1 MTVYISPNPGKAM
14 AYGISQRAAQI
25 LLTHGAQVL
34 MQDGLQAECMTMGV
48 VYLSQKECLERTD
61 VILTIGGDGTI
72 LHEANLSLEYRKP
85 ILGINLGRCGFLATC
100 EVDEMEAKLS
110 AVARGE
116 YFLDNRMLL
125 YVRVLGDDS
134 WEGHALNDVV
144 MTKGR
149 LQQAVDF
156 SIYCDDILVEH
167 YRGDGVIVA
176 TPTGSTAYSLAAGGP
191 ILDSQTKGIV
201 VIPICPH
208 SLASPAMVF
217 AQERKINLCVG
228 QVADEEVFI
237 SCDGDAG
244 YSVKAGATAEVRL
257 SDQVVQLITFSKAD
271 QFQAIDQKLRGRR

>member
-34 MQDGLQAECMTMGV
+34 MQDGLRAECMTMGV
-48 VYLSQKECLERTD
+48 RYLPQKDCLEQTD

-72 LHEANLSLEYRKP
+72 LHEAGHSLRYQKP

-100 EVDEMEAKLS
+100 EIDEMETKLS
-110 AVARGE
+110 AVARGG
-116 YFLDNRMLL
+116 FLLDNRMLL
-125 YVRVLGDDS
+125 YVRVLGDNS

-144 MTKGR
+144 ITKGR
-149 LQQAVDF
+149 LQQAIDF

-167 YRGDGVIVA
+167 YRGDGVIAA

-201 VIPICPH
+201 VTPICPH

-217 AQERKINLCVG
+217 AQERKINICVG
-228 QVADEEVFI
+228 QVADEEVFV
-237 SCDGDAG
+237 SCDGDSG
-244 YSVKAGATAEVRL
+244 YSLRAGATAEVRL
-257 SDQVVQLITFSKAD
+257 SDQVVQLISFSKAD
-271 QFQAIDQKLRGRR
+271 QFQAIDQKLRGRH

>member
-61 VILTIGGDGTI
+61 VILIIGGDGTI

-100 EVDEMEAKLS
+100 EVDEMESKLS

-125 YVRVLGDDS
+125 YVRVLGDNS

-201 VIPICPH
+201 VTPICPH

>member
-1 MTVYISPNPGKAM
+1 MTVYISPNPAKAM

-201 VIPICPH
+201 VTPICPH

>member
-25 LLTHGAQVL
+25 LLTHGAKVL

-48 VYLSQKECLERTD
+48 EYLPQKECLKQTD

-72 LHEANLSLEYRKP
+72 LHEANLSLEYQKP

-100 EVDEMEAKLS
+100 EIDEMEVKLS

-116 YFLDNRMLL
+116 FLLDNRMLL
-125 YVRVLGDDS
+125 YVRVLGDDT

-149 LQQAVDF
+149 LQQAIDF

-201 VIPICPH
+201 VTPICPH

-217 AQERKINLCVG
+217 AQERKINICVG

-237 SCDGDAG
+237 SCDGAAG
-244 YSVKAGATAEVRL
+244 YSLRAGATAEVRL
-257 SDQVVQLITFSKAD
+257 SDQIVQLISFSKAD

>member
-34 MQDGLQAECMTMGV
+34 MHDGLQAECMTMGV

-61 VILTIGGDGTI
+61 VILTIG
-72 LHEANLSLEYRKP
+72 
-85 ILGINLGRCGFLATC
+85 GINLGRCGFLATC

-201 VIPICPH
+201 VTPICPH

-237 SCDGDAG
+237 SCDGNAG

-271 QFQAIDQKLRGRR
+271 QFQAIDQKLRSRR

>member
-48 VYLSQKECLERTD
+48 VYLTQKECLERTD

-201 VIPICPH
+201 VTPICPH

-257 SDQVVQLITFSKAD
+257 SDQVVQLITFSKVD

>member
-34 MQDGLQAECMTMGV
+34 MQDGLRAECMTMGV
-48 VYLSQKECLERTD
+48 RYLPQKDCLEQTD

-72 LHEANLSLEYRKP
+72 LHEAGHSLRYQKP

-100 EVDEMEAKLS
+100 EIDEMETKLS
-110 AVARGE
+110 AVARGD
-116 YFLDNRMLL
+116 FLLDNRMLL
-125 YVRVLGDDS
+125 YVRVLGDNS

-144 MTKGR
+144 ITKGR
-149 LQQAVDF
+149 LQQAIDF

-167 YRGDGVIVA
+167 YRGDGVIAA

-201 VIPICPH
+201 VTPICPH

-217 AQERKINLCVG
+217 AQERKINICVG
-228 QVADEEVFI
+228 QVADEEVFV
-237 SCDGDAG
+237 SCDGDSG
-244 YSVKAGATAEVRL
+244 YSLRAGATAEVRL
-257 SDQVVQLITFSKAD
+257 SDQVVQLISFSKAD

>member
-34 MQDGLQAECMTMGV
+34 MRTELQEECNTMGV
-48 VYLSQKECLERTD
+48 QYLPQKECLQKTD

-100 EVDEMEAKLS
+100 EIDEMETKLS
-110 AVARGE
+110 AVARGD
-116 YFLDNRMLL
+116 FVLDNRMLL

-149 LQQAVDF
+149 LQQAIDF

-191 ILDSQTKGIV
+191 ILDSQTKGV
-201 VIPICPH
+201 VVTPICPH

-217 AQERKINLCVG
+217 AQERKINICVG

-237 SCDGDAG
+237 SCDGAAG
-244 YSVKAGATAEVRL
+244 YSLRAGATAEVRL
-257 SDQVVQLITFSKAD
+257 SDQIVQLITFSKAD

>member
-1 MTVYISPNPGKAM
+1 M

-48 VYLSQKECLERTD
+48 RYLPQNDCLEQTD

-72 LHEANLSLEYRKP
+72 LHEAGRSLRYQKP

-100 EVDEMEAKLS
+100 EIDEMEAKLS

-116 YFLDNRMLL
+116 FLLDNRMLL
-125 YVRVLGDDS
+125 YVRVLGDNS

-144 MTKGR
+144 ITKGR
-149 LQQAVDF
+149 LQQAIDF

-201 VIPICPH
+201 VTPICPH

-217 AQERKINLCVG
+217 AQERKINICVG
-228 QVADEEVFI
+228 QVADEEVFV
-237 SCDGDAG
+237 SCDGDSG
-244 YSVKAGATAEVRL
+244 YSLRAGATAEVRL
-257 SDQVVQLITFSKAD
+257 SDQVVQLISFSKAD

>member
-25 LLTHGAQVL
+25 LLTHGAKVL
-34 MQDGLQAECMTMGV
+34 MQDGMRTECMTMGV
-48 VYLSQKECLERTD
+48 EYLPRQECLKRTD

-72 LHEANLSLEYRKP
+72 LHEANLSLEYQKP

-100 EVDEMEAKLS
+100 EIDEMETKLS
-110 AVARGE
+110 AVARGK

-125 YVRVLGDDS
+125 YVRVLGDNS

-201 VIPICPH
+201 VTPICPH

-237 SCDGDAG
+237 SCDGNAG

-257 SDQVVQLITFSKAD
+257 SDQVVQLITFSKTD

>member
-34 MQDGLQAECMTMGV
+34 MQTELQEECNTMGV
-48 VYLSQKECLERTD
+48 QYLPQKECLQKTD

-100 EVDEMEAKLS
+100 EIDEMETKLS
-110 AVARGE
+110 AVARGD
-116 YFLDNRMLL
+116 FMLDNRMLL

-134 WEGHALNDVV
+134 WKGHALNDVV

-149 LQQAVDF
+149 LQQAIDF

-191 ILDSQTKGIV
+191 ILDSQTKGV
-201 VIPICPH
+201 VVTPICPH

-217 AQERKINLCVG
+217 AQERKINICVG
-228 QVADEEVFI
+228 QVADGEVFI
-237 SCDGDAG
+237 SCDGAAG
-244 YSVKAGATAEVRL
+244 YSLRAGATAEVRL
-257 SDQVVQLITFSKAD
+257 SDQIVQLITFSKAD